1 MELDPSAIRGLSIRL
16 FVSAGASQAHAEI
29 VADHLVEASLMG
41 LHSHGLIRLPEYL
54 ERIAATAIGGSPPAG
69 FIDPAASPVIERR
82 EGSVAVLDGRNGFG
96 QVVGRAAA
104 ELAIELAGE
113 AGSAVVSARRMA
125 HLGRLGAYVE
135 PIARAGLV
143 GLGFCSAPRSAHL
156 VAPFG
161 GLDGRLSTN
170 PIAYAL
176 PSTGGP
182 VVADFATS
190 AAAEGVI
197 RYRRNTGQRL
207 PEGVLRNAA
216 GEPTTD
222 PNDLYTEPGGTI
234 QPFGGEVSGH
244 KGSALGILVEAMGTL
259 MAGEDVLGDGRL
271 GNDLTLIAIRPPLGF
286 PELMDGFSGYVR
298 SSRPVDPAAPV
309 MMPGDRELARMRA
322 ARRVTIDAQTWRQIA
337 VIATARGVPLPP
349 ADEP

>member
-1 MELDPSAIRGLSIRL
+1 MEFDPAAIRELSVRL
-16 FVSAGASQAHAEI
+16 FLSVGATQANADI
-29 VADHLVEASLMG
+29 VTDHLVEASLMG

-54 ERIAATAIGGSPPAG
+54 DRIATTGAGGPPPAG
-69 FIDPAASPVIERR
+69 LIDPAATPVVERR
-82 EGSVAVLDGRNGFG
+82 EGSVAILDGRNGFG

-104 ELAIELAGE
+104 ELVIELADA

-143 GLGFCSAPRSAHL
+143 GLAFCSAPRSAHL

-176 PSTGGP
+176 PSTGDP
-182 VVADFATS
+182 IVADFATS

-207 PEGVLRNAA
+207 AEGVLRNAA

-234 QPFGGEVSGH
+234 QPFGGELSGH
-244 KGSALGILVEAMGTL
+244 KGSALGILVEAMATL
-259 MAGEDVLGDGRL
+259 MAGEDVLGHGRL
-271 GNDLTLIAIRPPLGF
+271 GNDLTLIAIRPPPRF
-286 PELMDGFSGYVR
+286 PALMDGFSGYVR

-309 MMPGDRELARMRA
+309 MMPGDRELARLRA
-322 ARRVTIDAQTWRQIA
+322 ARRVTIDEQTWRQIA
-337 VIATARGVPLPP
+337 AIAALRGVPLPGV
-349 ADEP
+349 AEP